1 MAYREL
7 RNFTEMMRA
16 LGYARPI
23 SVENFKNPNF
33 DLVADVLRW
42 LVLRYE
48 PNGDLG
54 KEVGTMQDRVIF
66 LKQASSIMLAKGR
79 IKLNTKR
86 LYQADGFAVK
96 ELLKI
101 AQVLYDAMRSN
112 PDEDEDLL
120 VGDAFSLKLNDLK
133 DVRDLAA
140 EITEHGVTLSE
151 LLNKEDS
158 LREARQKAV
167 SRNAEMTGI
176 EQIIKQNIRAAE
188 ANKQNK
194 VKLIEE
200 LEQDRQSLEKKKE
213 KKATELERNKKRYK
227 SLVTVRPAFMD
238 EYEKLEDELQ
248 DLFRDYLER
257 YRNLDYIENQL
268 ETLDKKEQERI
279 DESERALKRMQKKLK
294 EEDMRVLR
302 GDVQLDENDLD
313 DSLLDDAS
321 SDEDGGG
328 GGGAPSGAERPKT
341 KSGTRAHV
349 QGSLTGGMAEE
360 DSDSSGGGDDMLSL
374 PSGSEDGLMSD
385 SEAASGQEFSGS
397 ESGDSGIGSGG
408 SDGSENSF

>member
-279 DESERALKRMQKKLK
+279 DESER
-294 EEDMRVLR
+294 
-302 GDVQLDENDLD
+302 
-313 DSLLDDAS
+313 
-321 SDEDGGG
+321 
-328 GGGAPSGAERPKT
+328 
-341 KSGTRAHV
+341 
-349 QGSLTGGMAEE
+349 
-360 DSDSSGGGDDMLSL
+360 
-374 PSGSEDGLMSD
+374 
-385 SEAASGQEFSGS
+385 
-397 ESGDSGIGSGG
+397 
-408 SDGSENSF
+408 